1 MQKKSFFKFCK
12 FSVHAIT
19 ALITALIFSACDSN
33 QIAGCRTDVIAVNFP
48 IWPPDDTQGYPEL
61 QNWKITVLN
70 RFGSK
75 TYYRSPDEKFI
86 SLEISKDKLS
96 AIQVFPVTQEE
107 FFYPAGCVYPVDF
120 LESSKADALW
130 KNGALAKIVAEALLN
145 ENFKT
150 KENLLYYFNWN
161 KLKTALNKNEEEAFE
176 KFDIKNPKKNKIS
189 FYADISA
196 TVQKIY
202 DSPSRF
208 TVEYFESKALD
219 IKKNDDL
226 KIYEGSNI
234 LLPYIPLNDFCKEK
248 GCITVLNESQNHITA
263 IFING
268 KTVYLKNSSA

>member
-75 TYYRSPDEKFI
+75 TYYSAPQEKFI
-86 SLEISKDKLS
+86 YLEISKDTLS
-96 AIQVFPVTQEE
+96 AIQVFPITQTE

-120 LESSKADALW
+120 LERPKADALW
-130 KNGALAKIVAEALLN
+130 QNGTFAKIAAEALMN
-145 ENFKT
+145 ENLKT

-161 KLKTALNKNEEEAFE
+161 KLKRELNKNEDDAIK
-176 KFDIKNPKKNKIS
+176 KFDIKNPKRNKIS

-208 TVEYFESKALD
+208 TIEYFESKALD